1 MAPVTEDAL
10 DRLRRRYEELGE
22 VIDELTDTLARS
34 SSATERVLEP
44 ELIRAERTCICGRA
58 PQEPKRRELII
69 VRMAQDQDLS
79 FGIAKADPRN
89 SKR

>member
-22 VIDELTDTLARS
+22 VIEELTDTLARS

-44 ELIRAERTCICGRA
+44 ELIRARKELASVVERL
-58 PQEPKRRELII
+58 KS
-69 VRMAQDQDLS
+69 LS
-79 FGIAKADPRN
+79 GE
-89 SKR
+89 SSS